1 MSARQAAAAQR
12 EDSWEASH
20 VCSPDIRRLAQMILV
35 LGALFSVLLVPS
47 SSKAATV
54 GTLKQ
59 LASPSGCIVD
69 STTPL
74 PGCRNGR
81 AMLGV
86 APFFGSHA
94 VALSADGKNLYA
106 AAFNS
111 DRIVNFRRNTRTGK
125 LVQLRGA
132 TGRGMLKPAS
142 IAVSRDGKSVYVA
155 SIVGSSIAIFDRN
168 TRTGSLKQKSGSAG
182 CVAKTADLGCTV
194 GRAIDGADVVV
205 VSPGGGS
212 VYAGSF
218 ASGAIISFDRSSSGA
233 IKQKSGGAGCTVE
246 TATEGCRTGRGLKGA
261 EGMTVSPDG
270 KSVYV
275 GAAVGNAVAI
285 FRRSSTTGEL
295 AQPTGT
301 AGCVAHNGAEGC
313 ASGDGLIGADSMQV
327 SPDNKNLYVA
337 SGVGSSIAIFKRNTR
352 TGGISQL
359 AGVAGCFTDRKRNL
373 GRCNV
378 GIEIDQPEGITVS
391 PDGKT
396 VYVGSFAS
404 SSITVF
410 DRTAFTGTL
419 VQRAGTNGC
428 IVNVPTSGCTTGLA
442 LGNVNALAVS
452 RDGRHLYSGSYA
464 SNAVNIF
471 SRAKPKAGRTAVS
484 IPTRIAATSGLDAQ
498 IKVSCEGS
506 KAKRC
511 AGGLTLTALSETIGR
526 GSFNI
531 RGGLHTNL
539 AVALSSTARRYLRTN
554 LTLAAVATFRVVQPS
569 GEIRV
574 SRQNIV
580 LVVSGLG

>member
-1 MSARQAAAAQR
+1 MLPG
-12 EDSWEASH
+12 
-20 VCSPDIRRLAQMILV
+20 VCSPDIRRLAAMTLAISGV
-35 LGALFSVLLVPS
+35 IVAMLVPTLAS
-47 SSKAATV
+47 AATV
-54 GTLKQ
+54 GTLTQ

-69 STTPL
+69 SSTPL
-74 PGCRNGR
+74 PGCTNGR
-81 AMLGV
+81 EMLGV

-94 VALSADGKNLYA
+94 VALSSDGKNLYA

-111 DRIVNFRRNTRTGK
+111 DRVVTFRRNSRTGK
-125 LVQLRGA
+125 LFQLGGA
-132 TGRGMLKPAS
+132 TGRGMIRPAS
-142 IAVSRDGKSVYVA
+142 VAVSRDGKSVYVA

-168 TRTGSLKQKSGSAG
+168 TRTGALKQKSGSAG
-182 CVAKTADLGCTV
+182 CVAKTATLGCAV

-218 ASGAIISFDRSSSGA
+218 TSDAIVSFDRSSNGS
-233 IKQKSGGAGCTVE
+233 IKQKAGGAGCTVE
-246 TATEGCRTGRGLKGA
+246 TATSGCRTGRGLKGA

-285 FRRSSTTGEL
+285 FRRSSTGDLKQE
-295 AQPTGT
+295 AGT
-301 AGCVAHNGAEGC
+301 AGCVAHNGAGGC

-337 SGVGSSIAIFKRNTR
+337 SGVGSSIALFKRNPK
-352 TGGISQL
+352 TGRLSQL
-359 AGVAGCFTDRKRNL
+359 AGIAGCFTDRTRNL
-373 GRCNV
+373 NRCNV

-404 SSITVF
+404 SAISVF
-410 DRTAFTGTL
+410 DRTAYTGTL
-419 VQRAGTNGC
+419 VQRVGTNGC
-428 IVNVPTSGCTTGLA
+428 IVNTPTSGCTTGLA

-452 RDGRHLYSGSYA
+452 RDGHHLYSGSFA
-464 SNAVNIF
+464 SNAVNVF
-471 SRAKPKAGRTAVS
+471 SRAQPRAGVTTVS
-484 IPTRIAATSGLDAQ
+484 VPDRVSATSGIEVQLR
-498 IKVSCEGS
+498 VSCEGS
-506 KAKRC
+506 KIKRC
-511 AGGLTLTALSETIGR
+511 PGGVTLSGLSETIGR

-531 RGGLHTNL
+531 AGGQHANV
-539 AVALSSTARRYLRTN
+539 AIALSQAARRYLRVN
-554 LTLAAVATFRVVQPS
+554 SSLAVTATFRVVQPS

-580 LVVSGLG
+580 IVVSGLG

>member
-1 MSARQAAAAQR
+1 MQR
-12 EDSWEASH
+12 SGPKAGMLRC
-20 VCSPDIRRLAQMILV
+20 VCSSDIRWLATQVFVLSGLLLV
-35 LGALFSVLLVPS
+35 LLIPS
-47 SSKAATV
+47 TANSATV

-59 LASPSGCIVD
+59 LAAPAGCIVD

-74 PGCRNGR
+74 PGCTSGR

-111 DRIVNFRRNTRTGK
+111 DRVVAFRRNARTGR
-125 LVQLRGA
+125 LVQLGGA
-132 TGRGMLKPAS
+132 TGRGMIKPAS
-142 IAVSRDGKSVYVA
+142 VAVSRDGKSVYVA

-168 TRTGSLKQKSGSAG
+168 TRTGAIRQKSGSAG

-205 VSPGGGS
+205 VSPGGGN

-218 ASGAIISFDRSSSGA
+218 TSDAIISFDRSENGA
-233 IKQKSGGAGCTVE
+233 IKQKAGGAGCTVE
-246 TATEGCRTGRGLKGA
+246 TATSGCRTGRGLKGA
-261 EGMTVSPDG
+261 EGMTISPDG
-270 KSVYV
+270 ESVYV

-285 FRRSSTTGEL
+285 FRRSSSTGEL
-295 AQPTGT
+295 EQSSGT
-301 AGCVAHNGAEGC
+301 AGCVAHQGAGGC

-352 TGGISQL
+352 TGRLSQL
-359 AGVAGCFTDRKRNL
+359 AGVAGCFTDRSRNL

-378 GIEIDQPEGITVS
+378 GIEIDQPEGIAVS

-410 DRTAFTGTL
+410 DRTEFTGTL
-419 VQRAGTNGC
+419 VQRAGANGC
-428 IVNVPTSGCTTGLA
+428 IVNVPTAGCTTGLA
-442 LGNVNALAVS
+442 LGNANAIAVS
-452 RDGRHLYSGSYA
+452 RDGRQLYTGSYA
-464 SNAVNIF
+464 SNAVNAF
-471 SRAKPKAGRTAVS
+471 ARAQPKAGHTSVS
-484 IPTRIAATSGLDAQ
+484 VPARVSATSGIEVQL
-498 IKVSCEGS
+498 KVSCQGS
-506 KAKRC
+506 KIKRC
-511 AGGLTLTALSETIGR
+511 PGGVTLTALAQTIGR

-531 RGGLHTNL
+531 VGGQAANVS
-539 AVALSSTARRYLRTN
+539 VALSRAARNYLRVN
-554 LTLAAVATFRVVQPS
+554 NSLAVTVTFRVVQPS

-574 SRQNIV
+574 FRQNIV
-580 LVVSGLG
+580 VVVSGLG

>member
-1 MSARQAAAAQR
+1 M
-12 EDSWEASH
+12 
-20 VCSPDIRRLAQMILV
+20 CCKNIRGLATWFFVIGGL
-35 LGALFSVLLVPS
+35 LSVLLIPS
-47 SSKAATV
+47 TSKAATV
-54 GTLKQ
+54 GTLTQ
-59 LASPSGCIVD
+59 LTSPSGCIVD

-74 PGCRNGR
+74 PGCNNGR

-94 VALSADGKNLYA
+94 VALSADGKNVYA

-111 DRIVNFRRNTRTGK
+111 DRIVTFRRNSETGK
-125 LVQLRGA
+125 LFQLGA
-132 TGRGMLKPAS
+132 AIGRGMLKPAS
-142 IAVSRDGKSVYVA
+142 VAVSRDGKSVYVA

-168 TRTGSLKQKSGSAG
+168 LRTGRLKQKSGSAG
-182 CVAKTADLGCTV
+182 CVAKTSELGCAV

-205 VSPGGGS
+205 VSPGGGN

-218 ASGAIISFDRSSSGA
+218 ASDAIISFDRSSNGS
-233 IKQKSGGAGCTVE
+233 INQKAGSAGCTVE
-246 TATEGCRTGRGLKGA
+246 TATSGCITGRGLKGA

-275 GAAVGNAVAI
+275 GAAVGNAVAV
-285 FRRSSTTGEL
+285 FRRSSSTGEL
-295 AQPTGT
+295 TQPAGT
-301 AGCVAHNGAEGC
+301 AGCVAHQGAEGC

-337 SGVGSSIAIFKRNTR
+337 SGVGSSIAIFKRNTG
-352 TGGISQL
+352 TGRLSQL
-359 AGVAGCFTDRKRNL
+359 AGIAGCFTDRQRNL

-410 DRTAFTGTL
+410 DRTEFTGTL

-471 SRAKPKAGRTAVS
+471 SRAQPTAGHTSVS
-484 IPTRIAATSGLDAQ
+484 IPARIAATSGIEAQ
-498 IKVSCEGS
+498 IKVSCQGS

-511 AGGLTLTALSETIGR
+511 PGGLTLTALSETIGR

-531 RGGLHTNL
+531 RGGLHANV
-539 AVALSSTARRYLRTN
+539 AVALSSSARQYLRTN
-554 LTLAAVATFRVVQPS
+554 LTLKAIATFRVVQPS

-574 SRQNIV
+574 SSQNVV

>member
-1 MSARQAAAAQR
+1 
-12 EDSWEASH
+12 
-20 VCSPDIRRLAQMILV
+20 VCCPDIRRLATLIFV
-35 LGALFSVLLVPS
+35 LSGLLSVLLIPS
-47 SSKAATV
+47 SASAATV
-54 GTLKQ
+54 GTLTQ

-111 DRIVNFRRNTRTGK
+111 DRVVSFRRNSSTGK
-125 LVQLRGA
+125 LVQLGSA
-132 TGRGMLKPAS
+132 PGRGMLRPAS
-142 IAVSRDGKSVYVA
+142 VAVSRDGKSVYVA
-155 SIVGSSIAIFDRN
+155 SIVGSSISVFDRN
-168 TRTGSLKQKSGSAG
+168 SRTGRLKQKSGSAG
-182 CVAKTADLGCTV
+182 CVAKSAELGCAV

-205 VSPGGGS
+205 VSPGGGN

-218 ASGAIISFDRSSSGA
+218 ASDAIISFDRSSNGS
-233 IKQKSGGAGCTVE
+233 IKQKAGGAGCTVE
-246 TATEGCRTGRGLKGA
+246 TATSGCRTGRGLKGA

-275 GAAVGNAVAI
+275 GAAVGNAVAV
-285 FRRSSTTGEL
+285 FKRSSSTGEL
-295 AQPTGT
+295 VQPNGT
-301 AGCVAHNGAEGC
+301 AGCVAHNGADGC

-337 SGVGSSIAIFKRNTR
+337 SGVGSSIAIFKRNPK

-359 AGVAGCFTDRKRNL
+359 SGIAGCFTDRSRNL

-410 DRTAFTGTL
+410 DRTAYTGTI
-419 VQRAGTNGC
+419 VQRAGPNGC
-428 IVNVPTSGCTTGLA
+428 IVNVPISGCTTGLA

-452 RDGRHLYSGSYA
+452 RDGRHLYSGSFA

-471 SRAKPKAGRTAVS
+471 SRAEPKAGHTSVS
-484 IPTRIAATSGLDAQ
+484 APDRVSATSGIEVQLR
-498 IKVSCEGS
+498 VNCEGS
-506 KAKRC
+506 KIKRC
-511 AGGLTLTALSETIGR
+511 PGGVTLTALSETIGR
-526 GSFNI
+526 GSFDI
-531 RGGLHTNL
+531 VGGQSAN
-539 AVALSSTARRYLRTN
+539 VPIVLSQAARNYLRVN
-554 LTLAAVATFRVVQPS
+554 NSLQVAATFRVVQPT

-574 SRQNIV
+574 FRQNIV
-580 LVVSGLG
+580 IVVSGLG